1 MTPPAIFK
9 KGLIAAIGQANYIHY
24 VTFVTD
30 LYQSAYVPFKAAG
43 AEIIKR
49 YLIPRSGTVVDIG
62 ANAGRFTAFAA
73 PLVGKSGRVY
83 SFEPVPA
90 ALRVL
95 RKTVAL
101 RRLPQV
107 VVIEAALSNRT
118 GTAVMTIPL
127 KDGWKPQLPIAYLD
141 GHPQPEAWQ
150 ESVSVERL
158 DDFCAAHRTGR
169 IDFIK
174 CDTEGHEYFV
184 FAGGLKTLRRDR
196 PSIFCEIA
204 KPYLARHQLD
214 PAAVFE
220 LLATLGYQAYLPTA
234 QGKLTPVESY
244 REAADYFFLHPLK
257 LEAQLRQIILE
268 TESPHQ

>member
-1 MTPPAIFK
+1 MFK
-9 KGLIAAIGQANYIHY
+9 KWLIAAIGKPNYIHY

-30 LYQSAYVPFKAAG
+30 LYQSTCVPFKAPG
-43 AEIIKR
+43 TEIIKH
-49 YLIPRSGTVVDIG
+49 YLIPRGGTVVDIG

-95 RKTVAL
+95 KTTVAL

-118 GTAVMTIPL
+118 GTANMTIPL
-127 KDGWKPQLPIAYLD
+127 KEGWKPQLSIAYLG
-141 GHPQPEAWQ
+141 GHPQPNARQ
-150 ESVSVERL
+150 ESVTVEQL
-158 DDFCAAHRTGR
+158 DDFCAGHHIDR

-184 FAGGLKTLRRDR
+184 FAGGLETLRRDR

-220 LLATLGYQAYLPTA
+220 LLATLGYRSYLPTA
-234 QGKLTPVESY
+234 QGKLTPVGGY

-257 LEAQLRQIILE
+257 LETQLRQLILE
-268 TESPHQ
+268 PET

>member
-1 MTPPAIFK
+1 LTAPALFK

-24 VTFVTD
+24 ITFVTD
-30 LYQSAYVPFKAAG
+30 LYQSACVPFKAPG
-43 AEIIKR
+43 TEMIKR
-49 YLIPRSGTVVDIG
+49 YLMPRGGTVFDIG
-62 ANAGRFTAFAA
+62 ANGGRFTAFAA

-83 SFEPVPA
+83 SFEPIPA

-95 RKTVAL
+95 KKTVAL

-118 GTAVMTIPL
+118 STAVMTIPL

-150 ESVSVERL
+150 ETVPVEQL
-158 DDFCAAHRTGR
+158 DDFCAAHHINR

-234 QGKLTPVESY
+234 QGKLTPVGGY
-244 REAADYFFLHPLK
+244 REATDYFFLHPSK
-257 LEAQLRQIILE
+257 LESQLRQIILE
-268 TESPHQ
+268 TATPRQ

>member
-1 MTPPAIFK
+1 MFK
-9 KGLIAAIGQANYIHY
+9 KWLIAAIGKPNYIRY

-30 LYQSAYVPFKAAG
+30 LYQSAYVPFKAPG
-43 AEIIKR
+43 TEIIKH
-49 YLIPRSGTVVDIG
+49 YLIPRGGTVVDIG

-95 RKTVAL
+95 KKTVAL
-101 RRLPQV
+101 RRLRQV

-118 GTAVMTIPL
+118 GTADMTIPL
-127 KDGWKPQLPIAYLD
+127 KDGWKPQLSIAHLD
-141 GHPQPEAWQ
+141 GHLQPEAWR
-150 ESVSVERL
+150 ETVPVEQL
-158 DDFCAAHRTGR
+158 DNFCAVHHIGR

-204 KPYLARHQLD
+204 KPYLARYELE

-234 QGKLTPVESY
+234 QGKLTPVEGFPIVS
-244 REAADYFFLHPLK
+244 A
-257 LEAQLRQIILE
+257 
-268 TESPHQ
+268 